1 MEADDA
7 LWRQGNTEAARR
19 NWPAAAA
26 CFRAHAGQRP
36 DDAASWIALAKA
48 EGLAGH
54 PRREH
59 AATARAL
66 ACATPAW
73 PLALALARQLQ
84 AQHEVRALEAL
95 AARLW
100 PRAADAPVDSL
111 VELADLLGQ
120 ADAHAAALPWLDAA
134 LAREPASAPA
144 FYLRGT
150 TQLFLGDFAAARAD
164 LAQAIAL
171 APHFAHAHWRLSEL
185 RAHDR
190 EGAPARIARLQAARE
205 QVAPGSEHD
214 IHFSFALHGE
224 LHDAS
229 RHDEAW
235 AALERGCSAKRAR
248 LRYDAA
254 ADQRLFDALPRRC
267 HAGFIDGPGHE
278 GRDEPMPVFIVG
290 LFRAGSTVLE
300 RLLSGHSQL
309 ADGGESRQF
318 SACLRVAADYRPAGL
333 LDEEMLQRAAGL
345 DFAALGADFMAR
357 SAWRARGRAGWTEK
371 LPSNL
376 LNVGLIARALPR
388 ARFVHVFRPAMD
400 ACFSNLRQLYGDI
413 CRYSYDQRE
422 LAAYWHGQHALAAHW
437 RSVLGERWLDLAH
450 ADLLR
455 DPEAQLRRV
464 LAHLCLDYEPGLL
477 DFAGRGGAVS
487 TASASQVRGG
497 LRAPSP
503 PDWLPYREALRPLA
517 EALGEFVG

>member
-26 CFRAHAGQRP
+26 CFRAHAERRP
-36 DDAASWIALAKA
+36 EQAAAWIALAKA

-54 PRREH
+54 PRRER
-59 AATARAL
+59 AATGRAL
-66 ACATPAW
+66 ACATPDW
-73 PLALALARQLQ
+73 PLALALARQMQ
-84 AQHEVRALEAL
+84 SQHDVRALEAL
-95 AARLW
+95 SARLW
-100 PRAADAPVDSL
+100 PQAGDAPVDSL

-134 LAREPASAPA
+134 LARDATHAPA
-144 FYLRGT
+144 WYLRGT
-150 TQLFLGDFAAARAD
+150 TRLFLGDFEAARAA
-164 LAQAIAL
+164 LEQAIAL

-190 EGAPARIARLQAARE
+190 AGAPARIARLQATRE
-205 QVAPGSEHD
+205 QAAPGSEHD
-214 IHFSFALHGE
+214 VHLSFALHAE
-224 LHDAS
+224 LHDAG

-235 AALERGCSAKRAR
+235 AALERGCAAKRAR

-254 ADQRLFDALPRRC
+254 ADQRLFEALPRLC
-267 HAGFIDGPGHE
+267 SAAFVQGAGHAGDG
-278 GRDEPMPVFIVG
+278 EPVPVFIVG

-300 RLLSGHSQL
+300 RLLAGHSQL

-318 SACLRVAADYRPAGL
+318 SASLRVAADYRPAGL

-376 LNVGLIARALPR
+376 LNAGLIARALPR
-388 ARFVHVFRPAMD
+388 ARFIHVYRPAMD
-400 ACFSNLRQLYGDI
+400 ACFSNLRQLYGEI

-422 LAAYWHGQHALAAHW
+422 LAAYWRGQHALAAHW
-437 RSVLGERWLDLAH
+437 RNVLGERWLDLPH
-450 ADLLR
+450 AGLLR
-455 DPEAQLRRV
+455 DPEGQLRRV
-464 LAHLCLDYEPGLL
+464 LAHLGLDYEPGML
-477 DFAGRGGAVS
+477 DFATRGGAVS

-503 PDWLPYREALRPLA
+503 PDWLPYRAALQPLA
-517 EALGEFVG
+517 DALGEHAG

>member
-1 MEADDA
+1 MDGHDA
-7 LWRQGNTEAARR
+7 LWRQGNAEAARR

-26 CFRAHAGQRP
+26 CFRACAEQQPDHAAG
-36 DDAASWIALAKA
+36 WVALAKA

-54 PRREH
+54 PRRER
-59 AATARAL
+59 AATEHAL
-66 ACATPAW
+66 ALDTPDW
-73 PLALALARQLQ
+73 PLALALARLLL
-84 AQHEVRALEAL
+84 AQHDVVSLQAL

-100 PRAADAPVDSL
+100 SRAADVPVESL

-134 LAREPASAPA
+134 LARDATSAPA
-144 FYLRGT
+144 WYLRGT

-164 LAQAIAL
+164 LEQAIAL

-190 EGAPARIARLQAARE
+190 PGAPARFARLQAARE
-205 QVAPGSEHD
+205 QAAPGSEHD
-214 IHFSFALHGE
+214 IHLSFALHAE
-224 LHDAS
+224 LHDAG
-229 RHDEAW
+229 RHDDAW
-235 AALERGCSAKRAR
+235 AALERGCAAKRAR

-254 ADQRLFDALPRRC
+254 ADQRLFEALPRLC
-267 HAGFIDGPGHE
+267 SAGFVQGPGHAGE
-278 GRDEPMPVFIVG
+278 GEPVPVFIVG

-300 RLLSGHSQL
+300 RLLAGHSQL

-318 SACLRVAADYRPAGL
+318 SASLRVAADYRPAGL

-376 LNVGLIARALPR
+376 LNAGLIARALPR
-388 ARFVHVFRPAMD
+388 ARFIHVYRPAMD

-422 LAAYWHGQHALAAHW
+422 LAAYWRGQHALAAHW

-455 DPEAQLRRV
+455 DPEGQLRCV
-464 LAHLCLDYEPGLL
+464 LAHLGLDYEPGML
-477 DFAGRGGAVS
+477 DFAARGGAVS

-517 EALGEFVG
+517 EALGEFAG

>member
-26 CFRAHAGQRP
+26 CFRAHADQRP
-36 DDAASWIALAKA
+36 EQAAAWIALAKA

-59 AATARAL
+59 AATERAL
-66 ACATPAW
+66 ACAPPDW
-73 PLALALARQLQ
+73 PLGLALARQLQ
-84 AQHEVRALEAL
+84 SQHEARALQAL
-95 AARLW
+95 APRLW
-100 PRAADAPVDSL
+100 PRAADAPVESL

-120 ADAHAAALPWLDAA
+120 ADAHADALPWLDAA
-134 LAREPASAPA
+134 LARDAASAPA
-144 FYLRGT
+144 WYLRGT
-150 TQLFLGDFAAARAD
+150 TLLFLGDFDAARAA
-164 LAQAIAL
+164 LEQAITL

-190 EGAPARIARLQAARE
+190 AGAPRRIARLRATRE
-205 QVAPGSEHD
+205 LVAPGSEHD
-214 IHFSFALHGE
+214 IHLSFALHAE
-224 LHDAS
+224 LHDAG
-229 RHDEAW
+229 RHDDAW
-235 AALERGCSAKRAR
+235 AALERGRAAKRAR
-248 LRYDAA
+248 LRYDAD
-254 ADQRLFDALPRRC
+254 ADQRLFEALPRLCDARFV
-267 HAGFIDGPGHE
+267 HGPGHA
-278 GRDEPMPVFIVG
+278 GDDEPVPVFIVG

-300 RLLSGHSQL
+300 RLLAGHSQL

-318 SACLRVAADYRPAGL
+318 SASLRVAADYRPAGL
-333 LDEEMLQRAAGL
+333 LDEELLQRAAGL

-357 SAWRARGRAGWTEK
+357 SAWRARGGAGWTEK

-376 LNVGLIARALPR
+376 LNAGLIARALPR
-388 ARFVHVFRPAMD
+388 ARFIHVFRPAMD
-400 ACFSNLRQLYGDI
+400 ACFSNLRQLYGEI

-422 LAAYWHGQHALAAHW
+422 LAAYWRGQHALAAHW

-455 DPEAQLRRV
+455 DPEGQLRRV
-464 LAHLCLDYEPGLL
+464 LAHLGLDFEPGML
-477 DFAGRGGAVS
+477 DLATRGGAVS

-503 PDWLPYREALRPLA
+503 PDWLPYRDALQPLA
-517 EALGEFVG
+517 EALGEHAG

>member
-1 MEADDA
+1 MDGHDA

-26 CFRAHAGQRP
+26 CFRAHAERWPEQ
-36 DDAASWIALAKA
+36 AAAWIALAKA

-54 PRREH
+54 PRRER
-59 AATARAL
+59 AASERAL
-66 ACATPAW
+66 ACATPEW
-73 PLALALARQLQ
+73 PQALALARQLQ
-84 AQHEVRALEAL
+84 SQHEVRALEAL
-95 AARLW
+95 ATRLW
-100 PRAADAPVDSL
+100 PHAGDAPEESL

-134 LAREPASAPA
+134 LARDATRAPPW
-144 FYLRGT
+144 YLRGT
-150 TQLFLGDFAAARAD
+150 TRLFLGDFAGARAD
-164 LAQAIAL
+164 LEQAVAL

-190 EGAPARIARLQAARE
+190 AGAPARITRLRANRD

-214 IHFSFALHGE
+214 IHLSFALHAE
-224 LHDAS
+224 LHDLG

-235 AALERGCSAKRAR
+235 AALERGCTAKRAR

-254 ADQRLFDALPRRC
+254 ADQRLFEALPRLCDARFV
-267 HAGFIDGPGHE
+267 HGPGHAGE
-278 GRDEPMPVFIVG
+278 GEPVPVFIVG

-300 RLLSGHSQL
+300 RLLAGHSQL

-318 SACLRVAADYRPAGL
+318 SASLRVAADYRPAGL
-333 LDEEMLQRAAGL
+333 LDEELLQRAAGL

-376 LNVGLIARALPR
+376 LNAGLIARALPR
-388 ARFVHVFRPAMD
+388 ARFIHVHRPAMD
-400 ACFSNLRQLYGDI
+400 ACFSNLRQLYGEI
-413 CRYSYDQRE
+413 CRYSYEQRE
-422 LAAYWHGQHALAAHW
+422 LAAYWRGQHALAAHW

-455 DPEAQLRRV
+455 DPEGQLRRV
-464 LAHLCLDYEPGLL
+464 LAHLGLDYEPGML
-477 DFAGRGGAVS
+477 DLATRGGAVS

-497 LRAPSP
+497 LRPPSP
-503 PDWLPYREALRPLA
+503 PDWLPYRAALAPLA
-517 EALGEFVG
+517 GALGEFAG